1 MPRGIPST
9 KKSGIEKTSTLMVS
23 PGAKYYPGTQSEQ
36 HPEGLP
42 IPDGIRVRSEKSVEV
57 RFYIGGQR
65 TSETVRG
72 KPTVAFVSE
81 IARKRDRVQ
90 QLISLGKFSDAEY
103 EEEFPESPRF
113 RKPHEVEKP
122 MTVGKALDEW
132 MMARD
137 KSVGQNTN
145 RDYTLLIRNQLKPLK
160 LPKGLVSP
168 SAYVKLGK
176 DEVVAEGLTL
186 DRQQGGPARK
196 INPKDH
202 EVLGQL
208 PVEMVDDVL
217 INTIRKYFLDTEK
230 LSIKRVSNLITPL
243 RGAITRLVLS
253 KKLAINP
260 FDLVEPLKKEAPPLM
275 AGTADGDMLDAP
287 LPSDDIGTFIRT
299 EGAPEPFNT
308 DEMTLV
314 ISQLD
319 APMANQFTFAFW
331 TGLRTGETIA
341 LRVND
346 LQLDK
351 NRILVRR
358 SLSRGVLKTTKTDKQ
373 RWVNLL
379 PPAKAAIE
387 RQLELFKAPGGWV
400 FPNPFTRRRWAND
413 AKITR
418 RWTKALRRAGVRY
431 RRPYQT
437 RHTYASM
444 MLSAGENIMYVA
456 QQMGHADWSML
467 VKVYADWIPSS
478 SAQPAGSLV
487 SNVHQKSWA
496 NLLGILEA
504 RPSEL
509 NIDDDAESDDE
520 DDCSQIGESSEEF
533 QC

>member
-1 MPRGIPST
+1 MPRGIPASR
-9 KKSGIEKTSTLMVS
+9 KSGVEKTSTLLVA
-23 PGAKYYPGTQSEQ
+23 PGAKFYPGTATAQ
-36 HPEGLP
+36 HPDGLP

-137 KSVGQNTN
+137 KSVGQNTI

-160 LPKGLVSP
+160 LPKGLVSA

-186 DRQQGGPARK
+186 DKQQGGPARK

-217 INTIRKYFLDTEK
+217 INAIRKYFLDTEK

-275 AGTADGDMLDAP
+275 AGAADGDILDAP

-308 DEMTLV
+308 DEMTLI

-387 RQLELFKAPGGWV
+387 RQLELLKAPGGWV
-400 FPNPFTRRRWAND
+400 FPNPFTLRRWAND

-418 RWTKALRRAGVRY
+418 RWTNALARAGVRY

-437 RHTYASM
+437 RHTFASM

-467 VKVYADWIPSS
+467 VKVYADWIPSGGN
-478 SAQPAGSLV
+478 QPAGSLV
-487 SNVHQKSWA
+487 SKVHQKSWA

-504 RPSEL
+504 RPTEL
-509 NIDDDAESDDE
+509 TPDDDFDNE
-520 DDCSQIGESSEEF
+520 DDSAYAQLEEALED
-533 QC
+533 